1 MAAGAIVGGL
11 AAALGDYMTSDATFT
26 LSQNLKKLSDANTI
40 NDFRKDLENLGFTT
54 KHLSDDELKHFQI
67 SLKQASDEQK
77 LAAQKL
83 ESLNTINIQNLLGG
97 KADAATVG
105 LVQKNIDLNTKTYQ
119 KQYEKDLQGLS
130 NIGDF
135 SKVQYNNILDTLNKA
150 GYDYKAGENI
160 IQGSGDK
167 RTFEFKDKDDKVVTM
182 SYKEVAAI
190 LANTNAAEQFK
201 GANEEYKQLWQGIE
215 EKYSKDLADALKEF
229 YSSGNLDNL
238 NKTQVEELKQ
248 WMDLTSRTEERQT
261 ISKKLG
267 VDYDKLI
274 SPDMESAINPAISNY
289 ETAAADLVSKYD
301 SAIQANFKK
310 INPEDNLDIS
320 LLGKKVLL
328 DALNEAF
335 KENGDEGLTE
345 LSNKLSE
352 MSKEELK
359 TYVDDL
365 VKELKAKED
374 DTILLSD
381 AEKEL
386 LKTYGYSEEAF
397 VDYVKQLRE
406 ANKELVNNKEQAKE
420 VAMANV
426 RMNKGLETL
435 SKGFKD

>member
-1 MAAGAIVGGL
+1 M
-11 AAALGDYMTSDATFT
+11 
-26 LSQNLKKLSDANTI
+26 
-40 NDFRKDLENLGFTT
+40 
-54 KHLSDDELKHFQI
+54 
-67 SLKQASDEQK
+67 
-77 LAAQKL
+77 
-83 ESLNTINIQNLLGG
+83 
-97 KADAATVG
+97 
-105 LVQKNIDLNTKTYQ
+105 
-119 KQYEKDLQGLS
+119 
-130 NIGDF
+130 
-135 SKVQYNNILDTLNKA
+135 
-150 GYDYKAGENI
+150 
-160 IQGSGDK
+160 
-167 RTFEFKDKDDKVVTM
+167 
-182 SYKEVAAI
+182 
-190 LANTNAAEQFK
+190 
-201 GANEEYKQLWQGIE
+201 
-215 EKYSKDLADALKEF
+215 
-229 YSSGNLDNL
+229 DNL
-238 NKTQVEELKQ
+238 SKSQVEKIKE
-248 WMDLTSRTEERQT
+248 WGASTSTTQGRKAISEE
-261 ISKKLG
+261 LG
-267 VDYDKLI
+267 VDYDKLVAPEMD
-274 SPDMESAINPAISNY
+274 STINIAATNY

-301 SAIQANFKK
+301 EAIQNSFNK

-352 MSKEELK
+352 MSQAELK

>member
-1 MAAGAIVGGL
+1 M
-11 AAALGDYMTSDATFT
+11 
-26 LSQNLKKLSDANTI
+26 
-40 NDFRKDLENLGFTT
+40 
-54 KHLSDDELKHFQI
+54 
-67 SLKQASDEQK
+67 
-77 LAAQKL
+77 
-83 ESLNTINIQNLLGG
+83 
-97 KADAATVG
+97 
-105 LVQKNIDLNTKTYQ
+105 
-119 KQYEKDLQGLS
+119 
-130 NIGDF
+130 
-135 SKVQYNNILDTLNKA
+135 
-150 GYDYKAGENI
+150 
-160 IQGSGDK
+160 
-167 RTFEFKDKDDKVVTM
+167 
-182 SYKEVAAI
+182 
-190 LANTNAAEQFK
+190 
-201 GANEEYKQLWQGIE
+201 
-215 EKYSKDLADALKEF
+215 
-229 YSSGNLDNL
+229 DNL
-238 NKTQVEELKQ
+238 SKSQVEKIKE
-248 WMDLTSRTEERQT
+248 WGASTSTTQGRKAISEE
-261 ISKKLG
+261 LG
-267 VDYDKLI
+267 VDYDKLVAPEMD
-274 SPDMESAINPAISNY
+274 STINIAATNY

-301 SAIQANFKK
+301 EAIQNSFNK
-310 INPEDNLDIS
+310 INPEDKLDIS

-352 MSKEELK
+352 MSQAELK